1 LLRRI
6 TQAGR
11 PQRYFLRPSVVPGVV
26 PGGFADLD
34 RPRFVHSLRGGLWHP
49 CPVKRDYHALR
60 QISGLR
66 ASGKYDSL
74 TKLRKT
80 TPYLVASE
88 AALEHRNRAPL
99 PGRES
104 AGNIRSRCG
113 DAFGLQDTGSTTLA
127 DGRGSKPRR
136 NRSWGR

>member
-1 LLRRI
+1 LRLPFSRK
-6 TQAGR
+6 T
-11 PQRYFLRPSVVPGVV
+11 V

-34 RPRFVHSLRGGLWHP
+34 RPTVVHSLRGGLWHP

-80 TPYLVASE
+80 TPHLVASE
-88 AALEHRNRAPL
+88 AAWEHRNRAPL
-99 PGRES
+99 AGRAGPGCI
-104 AGNIRSRCG
+104 GDRCG
-113 DAFGLQDTGSTTLA
+113 DVFCPQDTGSTTLA